1 MRYTAHGTTSAP
13 TQHPKITGRSGTT
26 YSNMSM
32 GWKSKDIQEM
42 KTEIILRRD
51 ELFNSMMGTYLT
63 IKKISGLLYKNEPTR
78 EQKKAVTEAMN
89 EMLGDCRSKS
99 NKALFSVALC
109 RATHGAI
116 RCYDR

>member
-1 MRYTAHGTTSAP
+1 
-13 TQHPKITGRSGTT
+13 
-26 YSNMSM
+26 MSM
-32 GWKSKDIQEM
+32 GWNQRYSGDENR
-42 KTEIILRRD
+42 EIILRRD

-78 EQKKAVTEAMN
+78 EQKERLLQEAMN

-109 RATHGAI
+109 RERLMELSDAMTDDDTDSEMI
-116 RCYDR
+116 KDLPF